1 MLRLFNFKK
10 INKNNMVSN
19 KKELYLSCLDAINK
33 KIERYQKEMDLIKE
47 SMEANDV
54 KTDYDEDNKGELLS
68 DFEKNARRLSD
79 AREMKESL
87 NRIDPDHYSELI
99 NFGSV
104 VETSG
109 NYYFISVPIGEISM
123 EDGSSVYAISTE
135 APIYQEM
142 EGKKEGDTFS
152 FNDEEVKITAVG

>member
-1 MLRLFNFKK
+1 
-10 INKNNMVSN
+10 MVSN
-19 KKELYLSCLDAINK
+19 KKELYLNCLDAVNK
-33 KIERYQKEMDLIKE
+33 QIDTYQKEMDLIKE
-47 SMEANDV
+47 SMEANDI

-68 DFEKNARRLSD
+68 DFEKYAGRLSA

-87 NRIDPDHYSELI
+87 SRIDPEHYSEAI
-99 NFGSV
+99 SFGSV

-109 NYYFISVPIGEISM
+109 NYYFISVPIGKISM

-142 EGKKEGDTFS
+142 EGKKEGDTFK
-152 FNDEEVKITAVG
+152 FNDEEVEITAVG

>member
-1 MLRLFNFKK
+1 
-10 INKNNMVSN
+10 MVSN
-19 KKELYLSCLDAINK
+19 KKELYLNCLDTVNK
-33 KIERYQKEMDLIKE
+33 QIERYQKEMDLIKE

-54 KTDYDEDNKGELLS
+54 KTDYDEDNKGELLG
-68 DFEKNARRLSD
+68 DFEKNASRLSD

-87 NRIDPDHYSELI
+87 SRIDPDHYSEKI
-99 NFGSV
+99 SFGSV

-142 EGKKEGDTFS
+142 EGKEKGDTFK

>member
-1 MLRLFNFKK
+1 
-10 INKNNMVSN
+10 MVSN
-19 KKELYLSCLDAINK
+19 KKELYFNCLDIVNK
-33 KIERYQKEMDLIKE
+33 QIERYQKEMDLIKE

-68 DFEKNARRLSD
+68 DFEKNARRLSN

-87 NRIDPDHYSELI
+87 SRIDPELYSEKI
-99 NFGSV
+99 SFGSV
-104 VETSG
+104 IETSG

-142 EGKKEGDTFS
+142 EGKKQGDTFK
-152 FNDEEVKITAVG
+152 FNGNEVKITAVG

>member
-1 MLRLFNFKK
+1 
-10 INKNNMVSN
+10 MVSN
-19 KKELYLSCLDAINK
+19 KKELYLNCLDAVNEQ
-33 KIERYQKEMDLIKE
+33 IERYQKEMDLIKE

-68 DFEKNARRLSD
+68 DFEKNASRLSD
-79 AREMKESL
+79 ARKMKESL
-87 NRIDPDHYSELI
+87 SRIDPDHYSEKI
-99 NFGSV
+99 SFGSV

-123 EDGSSVYAISTE
+123 KDGSSVYAISTE
-135 APIYQEM
+135 APIYKEM
-142 EGKKEGDTFS
+142 EGKAEGDTFS

>member
-1 MLRLFNFKK
+1 
-10 INKNNMVSN
+10 
-19 KKELYLSCLDAINK
+19 
-33 KIERYQKEMDLIKE
+33 
-47 SMEANDV
+47 MEANDV

-68 DFEKNARRLSD
+68 DFEKNASRLSD

-87 NRIDPDHYSELI
+87 SRIDPDHYSEKI
-99 NFGSV
+99 SFGSV

-142 EGKKEGDTFS
+142 EGKEEGDTFS

>member
-1 MLRLFNFKK
+1 
-10 INKNNMVSN
+10 MVSN
-19 KKELYLSCLDAINK
+19 KKELYLNCLDTVNK
-33 KIERYQKEMDLIKE
+33 QIERYQKEMDLIKE

-68 DFEKNARRLSD
+68 DFEKNASRLSD

-87 NRIDPDHYSELI
+87 SRIDPDHYSEKI
-99 NFGSV
+99 SFGSV

-142 EGKKEGDTFS
+142 EGKEKGDTFK

>member
-1 MLRLFNFKK
+1 
-10 INKNNMVSN
+10 MVSN
-19 KKELYLSCLDAINK
+19 KKELYFNCLDIVNEQ
-33 KIERYQKEMDLIKE
+33 IERYQKEMDLIKD

-68 DFEKNARRLSD
+68 DFEKHAARLSD

-87 NRIDPDHYSELI
+87 SRIDPEHYSEKI
-99 NFGSV
+99 SFGSV

-109 NYYFISVPIGEISM
+109 NYYFVSVPIGEISM
-123 EDGSSVYAISTE
+123 EDGSSVYAISTK

-142 EGKKEGDTFS
+142 EGKKQGDTFK
-152 FNDEEVKITAVG
+152 FNGDEVKITAVG

>member
-1 MLRLFNFKK
+1 
-10 INKNNMVSN
+10 MVSN
-19 KKELYLSCLDAINK
+19 KKELYLNCLDTVNK
-33 KIERYQKEMDLIKE
+33 QIERYQKEMDLIKE

-68 DFEKNARRLSD
+68 DFEKNASRLSD

-87 NRIDPDHYSELI
+87 SRIDPDHYSEKI
-99 NFGSV
+99 SFGSV

-109 NYYFISVPIGEISM
+109 NYYFVSVPIGEISM

-142 EGKKEGDTFS
+142 EGKEEGDTFS

>member
-1 MLRLFNFKK
+1 
-10 INKNNMVSN
+10 MVSN
-19 KKELYLSCLDAINK
+19 KKELYFNCLDIVSK
-33 KIERYQKEMDLIKE
+33 QIERYQKEMDLIKE

-68 DFEKNARRLSD
+68 DFEKNARRLSN

-87 NRIDPDHYSELI
+87 SRIDPELYSEKI
-99 NFGSV
+99 SFGSV
-104 VETSG
+104 IETSG

-142 EGKKEGDTFS
+142 EGKKQGDTFK
-152 FNDEEVKITAVG
+152 FNGNEVKITAVG

>member
-1 MLRLFNFKK
+1 ML
-10 INKNNMVSN
+10 SN
-19 KKELYLSCLDAINK
+19 KKELYLNCLDAVNEQ
-33 KIERYQKEMDLIKE
+33 IERYQKEMDLIKE

-68 DFEKNARRLSD
+68 DFEKNASRLSD

-87 NRIDPDHYSELI
+87 SRIDPDHYSDKI
-99 NFGSV
+99 SFGSV

-142 EGKKEGDTFS
+142 EGKEEGDTFS

>member
-1 MLRLFNFKK
+1 
-10 INKNNMVSN
+10 MVSN
-19 KKELYLSCLDAINK
+19 KKELYLNCLDTVNK
-33 KIERYQKEMDLIKE
+33 QIERYQKEMDLIKE

-68 DFEKNARRLSD
+68 DFEKNASRLSD

-87 NRIDPDHYSELI
+87 SRIDPDHYSEKI
-99 NFGSV
+99 SFGSV

-135 APIYQEM
+135 APIYKEM
-142 EGKKEGDTFS
+142 EGKAEGDTFS

>member
-1 MLRLFNFKK
+1 
-10 INKNNMVSN
+10 MVSN
-19 KKELYLSCLDAINK
+19 KKELYLNCLDTVNK
-33 KIERYQKEMDLIKE
+33 QIERYQKEMDLIKE

-54 KTDYDEDNKGELLS
+54 KTDYDEDNKGELLG
-68 DFEKNARRLSD
+68 DFEKNASRLSD

-87 NRIDPDHYSELI
+87 SRIDPDHYSEKI
-99 NFGSV
+99 SFGSV

-142 EGKKEGDTFS
+142 EGKEEGDTFK

>member
-1 MLRLFNFKK
+1 
-10 INKNNMVSN
+10 MVSN
-19 KKELYLSCLDAINK
+19 KKELYLNCLDAVNEQ
-33 KIERYQKEMDLIKE
+33 IERYQKEMDLIKE

-68 DFEKNARRLSD
+68 DFEKNASRLSD

-87 NRIDPDHYSELI
+87 SRIDPDHYSEKI
-99 NFGSV
+99 GFGSV

-109 NYYFISVPIGEISM
+109 NYYFISVPIGKISM

-142 EGKKEGDTFS
+142 EGKEEGDTFS
-152 FNDEEVKITAVG
+152 FNNEEVKITAVG

>member
-1 MLRLFNFKK
+1 
-10 INKNNMVSN
+10 MVSN
-19 KKELYLSCLDAINK
+19 KKELYLNCLDAVNEQ
-33 KIERYQKEMDLIKE
+33 IERYQKEMDLIKE

-68 DFEKNARRLSD
+68 DFEKNASRLSD
-79 AREMKESL
+79 AREIQETLSRM
-87 NRIDPDHYSELI
+87 DPDHYREKIS
-99 NFGSV
+99 FGSV

-142 EGKKEGDTFS
+142 EGKEEGDTFK

>member
-1 MLRLFNFKK
+1 
-10 INKNNMVSN
+10 MVSN
-19 KKELYLSCLDAINK
+19 KKELYFNCLDIVNK
-33 KIERYQKEMDLIKE
+33 QIERYQKEMDLIKE

-68 DFEKNARRLSD
+68 DFEKNARRLSN

-87 NRIDPDHYSELI
+87 SLIDPELYSEKI
-99 NFGSV
+99 SFGSV
-104 VETSG
+104 IETSG

-135 APIYQEM
+135 APIYREM
-142 EGKKEGDTFS
+142 EGKKQGDIFK
-152 FNDEEVKITAVG
+152 FNGDEVKITAVG

>member
-1 MLRLFNFKK
+1 
-10 INKNNMVSN
+10 MVSN
-19 KKELYLSCLDAINK
+19 KKELYLNCLDAVNEQ
-33 KIERYQKEMDLIKE
+33 IERYQKEMDLIKE

-68 DFEKNARRLSD
+68 DFEKNASRLSD

-87 NRIDPDHYSELI
+87 SRIDPDHYSEKI
-99 NFGSV
+99 SFGSV

-123 EDGSSVYAISTE
+123 ED
-135 APIYQEM
+135 PIYKEM
-142 EGKKEGDTFS
+142 EGKAEGDTFS

>member
-1 MLRLFNFKK
+1 
-10 INKNNMVSN
+10 MVSN
-19 KKELYLSCLDAINK
+19 KKELYFNCLDIVNK
-33 KIERYQKEMDLIKE
+33 QIERYQKEMDLIKE

-68 DFEKNARRLSD
+68 DFEKNARRLSN

-87 NRIDPDHYSELI
+87 SLIDPELYSEKI
-99 NFGSV
+99 SFGSV
-104 VETSG
+104 IETSG

-142 EGKKEGDTFS
+142 EGKKQGDTFK
-152 FNDEEVKITAVG
+152 FNGDEVKITAVG

>member
-1 MLRLFNFKK
+1 
-10 INKNNMVSN
+10 MVSN
-19 KKELYLSCLDAINK
+19 KKELYFNCLDVVNEQ
-33 KIERYQKEMDLIKE
+33 IERYQKEMDLIKE

-68 DFEKNARRLSD
+68 DFEQNAGRLRN

-87 NRIDPDHYSELI
+87 SRIDPDHYSEKI
-99 NFGSV
+99 SFGSV
-104 VETSG
+104 VETNG
-109 NYYFISVPIGEISM
+109 NYYFISVPLGEISM

-142 EGKKEGDTFS
+142 EGKEEGDTFT

>member
-1 MLRLFNFKK
+1 
-10 INKNNMVSN
+10 
-19 KKELYLSCLDAINK
+19 
-33 KIERYQKEMDLIKE
+33 MDLIKE

-68 DFEKNARRLSD
+68 DFEKNASRLSD

-87 NRIDPDHYSELI
+87 SRIDPDHYSEKI
-99 NFGSV
+99 SFGSV

-135 APIYQEM
+135 APIYKEM
-142 EGKKEGDTFS
+142 EGKAEGDPFS
-152 FNDEEVKITAVG
+152 FNDEKVNIPAVG